1 LAWSLQCVSPVNAL
15 DRSMRRC
22 TWCRTTWALA
32 VVLCPARG
40 RHRNRDLDTVVQDL
54 LTGQCKGPD
63 RIAAFN
69 TVDRYE
75 GRHRDIQLPPP
86 MRLV

>member
-1 LAWSLQCVSPVNAL
+1 LCCV
-15 DRSMRRC
+15 RREAG
-22 TWCRTTWALA
+22 TETD
-32 VVLCPARG
+32 
-40 RHRNRDLDTVVQDL
+40 DLDTVVQDL